1 VEHRAVVLAVLAQL
15 DGPGDLVDGG
25 TGGRLA
31 TLVCEILEPMTTEV
45 ADGSPSTLPPL
56 GLFRL
61 AVVLVRGC
69 AELYVYAVRCIVQV
83 MFVHVLPL
91 QQHLLLLHMV
101 SDSLE
106 LFKLYSS
113 KFDR

>member
-1 VEHRAVVLAVLAQL
+1 VLVVLVQL
-15 DGPGDLVDGG
+15 GGPRDVVGGD
-25 TGGRLA
+25 TGGRVA
-31 TLVCEILEPMTTEV
+31 TLVCQILEPMTTEV
-45 ADGSPSTLPPL
+45 AGGSPSTLPPV

-91 QQHLLLLHMV
+91 QQHLRLLHMV
-101 SDSLE
+101 LG
-106 LFKLYSS
+106 
-113 KFDR
+113 